1 VERVVEPELME
12 SAEQAAAYAHAD
24 FREAN
29 TAFCSHLVALFSP
42 LPMVAR
48 VLDLGT
54 GPADIP
60 IRLMHRFPDW
70 SIDAVDGSAAMLAH
84 AIVAV
89 RAAHLDE
96 RIRLMHVRLPSASLE
111 RGYDVVLSNS
121 LLHHL
126 HDASVLWRTV
136 RDVARPGANVLLMD
150 LRRPET
156 TDAARALVALH
167 SGAEPE
173 VLQHDF
179 YNSLCAAYTPDEVE
193 RQLAHAGLGTLT
205 VKPTSDRHLIVA
217 GVVE

>member
-1 VERVVEPELME
+1 ME

-24 FREAN
+24 FSEPN
-29 TAFCSHLVALFSP
+29 TAFCDHLVALFSA
-42 LPMVAR
+42 LPAVAR

-60 IRLMHRFPDW
+60 IRLMRRFPDW

-84 AIVAV
+84 AVQAV
-89 RAAHLDE
+89 DAAHLHE
-96 RIRLMHVRLPSASLE
+96 RIRLIHTRLPSPSLE
-111 RGYDVVLSNS
+111 RGYDVVVSNS

-136 RDVARPGANVLLMD
+136 RDAARPGASVLVMD

-167 SGAEPE
+167 SGSEPA

-179 YNSLCAAYTPDEVE
+179 YNSLCAAFTPDEIE
-193 RQLAHAGLGTLT
+193 RQLADAGLPTLT
-205 VKPTSDRHLIVA
+205 VGVASDRHLIVS